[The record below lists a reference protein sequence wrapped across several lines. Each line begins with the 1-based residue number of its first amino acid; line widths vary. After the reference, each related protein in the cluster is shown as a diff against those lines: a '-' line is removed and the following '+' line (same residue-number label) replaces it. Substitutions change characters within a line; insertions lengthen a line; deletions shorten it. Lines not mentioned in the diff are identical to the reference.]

1 MASDEHTAQ
10 DRKKNQPPVKQRFIA
25 FSVVLFF
32 IISIAGSGFFVISM
46 RQIIRN
52 NKGNELSQLLKIETM
67 KLETLV
73 SNEIVIALQLS
84 ESPLLI
90 RYFSDPV
97 GSSELKHILF
107 DEIGAYRHSFASDS
121 VFWVNDT
128 DKLFYSDD
136 SEPYL
141 IDETDPENYWY
152 PMTLYETEQYNFN
165 INYNP
170 ALNVTNLWINVPV
183 FDSNH
188 KPVGILGTG
197 INLTSF
203 IDLIYMN
210 YAGQPELYFF
220 NAVGEITG
228 AEDINLVTSKTN
240 IVSLFGDTGADIF
253 LKAQDLRDNE
263 IMTLDTPLGKM
274 ALGDVPSL
282 EWFILS
288 VSPNSIHDYNT
299 AMTWLFV
306 SVILVIAI
314 SFVVFNVF
322 IAGLLKP
329 LRKTMQ
335 SLEIASRAK
344 SDFLADMSH
353 EIRTPL
359 NAILGI
365 TEIQLQSETLDAST
379 RDAMDRIFISGDLL
393 LGIINDILDLSKIE
407 IGKLELVVGRYEV
420 ASLINDTAQLNMLRI
435 GSKPIDF
442 ELHVDSRLPAA
453 LLGDELRV
461 KQILNNI
468 LSNAFKYTAVG
479 SVKMTVSAETDL
491 TAGDAGGDGDAGGG
505 DSTGMG
511 IDISGGDEKVDLV
524 VSVSDTGQGMT
535 QEYID
540 RIFEKYSRFNIE
552 ANRSTEG
559 TGLGMSITRNLLDLM
574 HGEIAVESELGKG
587 STFTIRIPQGRCGQE
602 VLGEK
607 LADNLQRFRAN
618 GMTQMKRVQISRES
632 MPYGRVLVVDDVET
646 NIYVARG
653 LLMPYN
659 LKIDSAESGFVAIEK
674 IKKGNTYDIVF
685 MDHMMPKMDGIE
697 ATKII
702 RDMGYEGSIVALTAN
717 AVVGQAELFLENGFT
732 DFMSKPIDIR
742 QLNAV
747 LNRLIRD
754 KHPSES
760 VSAAELQLADT
771 KEQIAQGGVQ
781 PTIAPQLAGAFVRDA
796 VKSLE
801 MLEAFVQKQTPYSEA
816 ELRTYVVSIHGIKS
830 ALANIGFSD
839 LSASARELEVSGRNR
854 DSDALFAET
863 PAFLGS
869 LRKVVEDLS
878 VLGEEVGDAIPE
890 DDPVFLRERLLVIKK
905 ACEDYDKKAA
915 RAAIA
920 ELKERTWSKETREF
934 LEIISEHL
942 LHSDFDDIADAVE
955 GLLAGR

>member
-1 MASDEHTAQ
+1 MSTNEHTAQ
-10 DRKKNQPPVKQRFIA
+10 AQKKNQPPVKQRFIA
-25 FSVVLFF
+25 FSLVLFF
-32 IISIAGSGFFVISM
+32 IISIVGSGFFVISM

-73 SNEIVIALQLS
+73 SNEIVIALQLA

-90 RYFSDPV
+90 RYFTDPV
-97 GSSELKHILF
+97 GSSELKPILF

-141 IDETDPENYWY
+141 IDETQPENYWY
-152 PMTLYETEQYNFN
+152 PMTLNETEQYNFN

-183 FDSNH
+183 FDNNR
-188 KPVGILGTG
+188 KPLGILGTG

-220 NAVGEITG
+220 NASGEITG
-228 AEDINLVTSKTN
+228 AADIDLVTSKTN
-240 IVSLFGDTGADIF
+240 IVSLFGDTGAIIF
-253 LKAQDLRDNE
+253 QKAQDLRDNE
-263 IMTLDTPLGKM
+263 IMTLDTPLGKV

-282 EWFILS
+282 EWVILS

-306 SVILVIAI
+306 AVILVIAI

-329 LRKTMQ
+329 LRRTMQ

-365 TEIQLQSETLDAST
+365 TEIQLQSATLDTTT
-379 RDAMDRIFISGDLL
+379 RDAMDRIYVSGDLL

-407 IGKLELVVGRYEV
+407 IGKLELLVGRYEV
-420 ASLINDTAQLNMLRI
+420 ASLINDTAQLNMMRI
-435 GSKPIDF
+435 GSKPIEF

-468 LSNAFKYTAVG
+468 LSNAFKYTAAG
-479 SVKMTVSAETDL
+479 SVKMTVSVEADL
-491 TAGDAGGDGDAGGG
+491 TADDAGGDV
-505 DSTGMG
+505 GM
-511 IDISGGDEKVDLV
+511 VDLV

-540 RIFEKYSRFNIE
+540 RIFEKYSRFNME

-574 HGEIAVESELGKG
+574 HGAIAVESELGKG
-587 STFTIRIPQGRCGQE
+587 STITIRIPQGRCGQE

-607 LADNLQRFRAN
+607 LAENLQRFRAN
-618 GMTQMKRVQISRES
+618 GMTQLKRVQISRES

-646 NIYVARG
+646 NIYVATG
-653 LLMPYN
+653 LLAPYN
-659 LKIDSAESGFVAIEK
+659 LKIDSAESGYAAIEM

-697 ATKII
+697 ATKIL
-702 RDMGYEGSIVALTAN
+702 REMGYEGSIVALTAN
-717 AVVGQAELFLENGFT
+717 AVVGQAELFLTNGFT
-732 DFMSKPIDIR
+732 EFMSKPIDIR
-742 QLNAV
+742 QLNSV
-747 LNRLIRD
+747 LNKLIRD
-754 KHPSES
+754 KQPAEAI
-760 VSAAELQLADT
+760 SAARRQLAD
-771 KEQIAQGGVQ
+771 IADIADTADTADIKGQ
-781 PTIAPQLAGAFVRDA
+781 PSQSAQPSIDPKLAEIFVRDA
-796 VKSLE
+796 VKSLG
-801 MLEAFVQKQTPYSEA
+801 MLEAIVQKETPYNEA
-816 ELRTYVVSIHGIKS
+816 DLRTYVIYIHGIKS
-830 ALANIGFSD
+830 ALANIGFTD
-839 LSASARELEVSGRNR
+839 LSAIARELEISGRKG
-854 DSDALFAET
+854 DSDALSAET
-863 PAFLGS
+863 PAFLAS
-869 LRKVVEDLS
+869 LRKAVEDLS
-878 VLGEEVGDAIPE
+878 VQKEDVEAETDDEISE
-890 DDPVFLRERLLVIKK
+890 DDSAYLHEKLLMVKD
-905 ACEDYDKKAA
+905 ACDNYDKKAA
-915 RAAIA
+915 RAAIT
-920 ELKERTWSKETREF
+920 ELKGRTWPKETREF
-934 LEIISEHL
+934 LETISEYL
-942 LHSDFDDIADAVE
+942 LHSDFDDIAQAVE
-955 GLLAGR
+955 GLLAER